1 MADSAKQ
8 RLFKLIS
15 GTPDTPHRLALTF
28 ALGILLGVLPGTGA
42 IVAAGVATAM
52 QLSVPLAVAGALVT
66 NPLTA
71 PLVYGASYL
80 IGRWMLGDQVVEH
93 VILRIGLT
101 TIAGNA
107 ILALAMAV
115 VGYAAVLA
123 LATRYQALRRRHAPR
138 H

>member
-1 MADSAKQ
+1 MTAKQ
-8 RLFKLIS
+8 SLSKLIR
-15 GTPDTPHRLALTF
+15 GTPDTPPRLAFAF

-42 IVAAGVATAM
+42 IVAAGVATALR
-52 QLSVPLAVAGALVT
+52 LSVPLAVGGALVT

-80 IGRWMLGDQVVEH
+80 IGRWLLGDQVAEH

-107 ILALAMAV
+107 ILALVMAV

-123 LATRYQALRRRHAPR
+123 LATRYQAQKRRHAP
-138 H
+138 HH